1 MQCYGK
7 TMKPWADVGSRSK
20 CEACCFRAETPQCST
35 FDFCIPVVSYG
46 KQIFSSRM
54 LQISMIS
61 LIISETIQKQ
71 LSDFIETT
79 ITELENLLK
88 ICKNSC
94 MGGRVTDSACPQRE
108 RLQCALSIDKL
119 QRTHMSQ
126 KYYQFCYSDFLKDL
140 GILGANVTGKFLDF
154 STFQT
159 FAS

>member
-1 MQCYGK
+1 
-7 TMKPWADVGSRSK
+7 
-20 CEACCFRAETPQCST
+20 
-35 FDFCIPVVSYG
+35 
-46 KQIFSSRM
+46 
-54 LQISMIS
+54 
-61 LIISETIQKQ
+61 
-71 LSDFIETT
+71 
-79 ITELENLLK
+79 
-88 ICKNSC
+88 

-119 QRTHMSQ
+119 ERTHMSQ